1 MDKKALAQA
10 VLDAQSA
17 CPELKEA
24 AQKFIDSTG
33 TEKEAEAGK
42 ILLAEAEEDICFID
56 GTIAF
61 FESDMAKQI
70 FGEEGAKEKLEGAK
84 QAKANGAVYCNC
96 PGCTA
101 AKGIIDNKNLFG

>member
-1 MDKKALAQA
+1 MSNKELAQA

-17 CPELKEA
+17 CSEFKES
-24 AQKFIDSTG
+24 AQKFIDSIG
-33 TEKEAEAGK
+33 TEKEKEAGE
-42 ILLAEAEEDICFID
+42 ILLAEAKEDICFID

-70 FGEEGAKEKLEGAK
+70 FGEVGAKEKLAAAK
-84 QAKANGAVYCNC
+84 EAKANGAVYCNC

-101 AKGIIDNKNLFG
+101 AKNIIDSFRF